1 MAPASSCSLNIP
13 EYKICTKK
21 RLPEAIVS
29 VCALKASSFQI
40 ALVCDEYWTGIGF
53 QMSTEKICLSRVP
66 VWSCTNIRP
75 HSEAQTFNCRNEK
88 KNTFWFWD
96 FSETYV
102 HSAALKELK
111 LKAVTCHHVIIFHFA
126 LLTVFFFLCTQ
137 DESLINTM
145 HSMNWINTWTCI
157 NNAAGNINIIL
168 CFQWIYWSH
177 VCHFAVP

>member
-1 MAPASSCSLNIP
+1 MAPARSCSLNIP

-21 RLPEAIVS
+21 LLPEAIVS

-53 QMSTEKICLSRVP
+53 QMSTEKISLSRVP
-66 VWSCTNIRP
+66 MWSCTNIRP

-96 FSETYV
+96 FSDTYV

-126 LLTVFFFLCTQ
+126 LLTVFFFF
-137 DESLINTM
+137 M
-145 HSMNWINTWTCI
+145 HTRWIFNKHDAFYELDKHMNVH
-157 NNAAGNINIIL
+157 
-168 CFQWIYWSH
+168 Q
-177 VCHFAVP
+177 